1 MKQAYEYLYKLMSTT
16 LVQIREIF
24 WSLEVCHYMLI
35 SENPTPRLTS
45 RQKVSSLQVVTDF
58 AFNRGKSPSPFY
70 EKKGT

>member
-35 SENPTPRLTS
+35 SENQTPRQTL
-45 RQKVSSLQVVTDF
+45 RHKVSSLQIVTDF